1 MVHIGMITA
10 DLSHKHGW
18 AHYSLELARA
28 LTRAGAQVTII
39 AGRLNNDPTPDLTV
53 HPFLPMR
60 RFVNPRLLAYIPKAR
75 RLLRDCDV
83 IQCTVEPLAM
93 LAWAAAQGRPL
104 FQAGVG
110 SYLKIREWQRPL
122 FIPLYQKAF
131 DQSTITAISHASG
144 RVAAEN
150 FPLARVEVV
159 PLGINATRFAALQRQ
174 PNHGGPIVLSVG
186 GIKPRKGTLHT
197 VRAMATVRREYPAA
211 RLVILGNPYP
221 QSDYTQR
228 IMAEITRLNLTDTVQ
243 IRGFVDDVELLD
255 WYARADVFAMPSM
268 NEGWEFEGFGLVHL
282 EASAA
287 ALPVIGA
294 RDTGNEDAIEHGVT
308 GYLVSQ
314 EGIDDELPRY
324 LLALLNDP
332 SLRQRMGQA
341 GRARAMHQTWDSVAQ
356 QYLALYQDA
365 LAQKGRR

>member
-1 MVHIGMITA
+1 MHIGLITA

-28 LTRAGAQVTII
+28 LVRAGAQVTII
-39 AGRLNNDPTPDLTV
+39 SGRLNNDPTPDLTV
-53 HPFLPMR
+53 YPFLPMR
-60 RFVNPRLLAYIPKAR
+60 RFVNPRLLWYIPKAR

-83 IQCTVEPLAM
+83 IQCTVEPMAM
-93 LAWAAAQGRPL
+93 LAWGAAQGRPL

-131 DQSTITAISHASG
+131 DQSTIIAISHVSG
-144 RVAAEN
+144 RVATEN

-159 PLGINATRFAALQRQ
+159 PLGIDATRFATLERQ
-174 PNHGGPIVLSVG
+174 PNHGAPIVLAVG

-197 VRAMATVRREYPAA
+197 VRAMSAVRARYPDA

-221 QSDYTQR
+221 DSAYTQR
-228 IMAEITRLNLTDTVQ
+228 VMAEITRLNLNDAVQ
-243 IRGFVDDVELLD
+243 IRGFVDEAELLD
-255 WYARADVFAMPSM
+255 WYTRADVFAMPSM

-314 EGIDDELPRY
+314 AGIDEELPRY
-324 LLALLNDP
+324 LLELLADSAL
-332 SLRQRMGQA
+332 RERMGQA
-341 GRARAMHQTWDSVAQ
+341 GRARALRQTWDSVAA
-356 QYLALYQDA
+356 QYMTLYQAA
-365 LAQKGRR
+365 LNQKGR